1 MRGITRVSVTNDS
14 NGAQVIVK
22 DPRVTSAA
30 EMIRNVVGGLTVLA
44 LAFVANNLYQVN
56 LTLAADAVW
65 KEQMMRELAALKAS
79 QMRNAD
85 LDDRQEDHINAV
97 DRRLVGVEQ
106 AMGKT
111 LRGGRPGGQ

>member
-1 MRGITRVSVTNDS
+1 VTNDS

-30 EMIRNVVGGLTVLA
+30 EMIRNGLTVLA